1 MSDSVNVST
10 NGYRQRLILLEMLL
24 GNVYP
29 RERERVF
36 QGDGHD
42 GYRRRLRIVCLRG
55 FV

>member
-1 MSDSVNVST
+1 MNDSVDVST
-10 NGYRQRLILLEMLL
+10 NGYRQMLMLLEMLL

-36 QGDGHD
+36 QDEGDD
-42 GYRRRLRIVCLRG
+42 GYLRRLRIVCLRG